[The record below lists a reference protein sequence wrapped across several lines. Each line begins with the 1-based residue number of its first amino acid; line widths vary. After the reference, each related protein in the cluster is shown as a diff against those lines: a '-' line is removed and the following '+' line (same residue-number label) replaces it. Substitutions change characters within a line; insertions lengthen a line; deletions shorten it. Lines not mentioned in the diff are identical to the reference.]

1 MKIHP
6 RPITMALNQPIGL
19 QLRPRVTAFTTKGDM
34 KAFLKRRRGTLN
46 RPLVYRID
54 GEGQAPTIMTM
65 SRAMRE

>member
-1 MKIHP
+1 MDTE
-6 RPITMALNQPIGL
+6 PIYLVTDAGKP
-19 QLRPRVTAFTTKGDM
+19 VTAFTTKDDM

-65 SRAMRE
+65 SRAMGE

>member
-1 MKIHP
+1 
-6 RPITMALNQPIGL
+6 
-19 QLRPRVTAFTTKGDM
+19 VTAFTTKDDM

-65 SRAMRE
+65 SRAMGE